1 MPPKFPATKERTR
14 TPKRSSRRFT
24 PAVAPLIA
32 KTKVPMR
39 SKTSSSDISSLFP
52 LSGWRKPSLCRD
64 DQRFDAGPQRRM
76 NDGGVERTVIDRQLV
91 ESPRF
96 LRLGVDSGIGAAHEP
111 KHGGNLPFRPERS
124 EILAGGRRA
133 RSAEKCVRKASAT
146 RLVASGSFLL
156 RG

>member
-39 SKTSSSDISSLFP
+39 SKTSSSDIS
-52 LSGWRKPSLCRD
+52 SLCRD

-133 RSAEKCVRKASAT
+133 RLPDPFGRK
-146 RLVASGSFLL
+146 
-156 RG
+156 